1 MSCVQVLIW
10 KHLWKLLVCRHIVD
24 RTLHVVY
31 IRVIIQWRHLRR
43 EPIHRPSELIESLIV
58 FKLATTLPS
67 VALTVI
73 SLECGH
79 SIVILGIVH
88 CTAVHASQTA
98 RMRTRELVNILYWQH
113 LKLRELRLS
122 LSIVDKI
129 WLPSS
134 PNLYVLDRL
143 IKWLI
148 FGRDQVSRTQVARVN
163 LPRISHVKFCESL
176 IKHQLIIRYLVT
188 TILVRRRNVVQSEW
202 RRPLF
207 QILHF
212 WSKENIDW

>member
-1 MSCVQVLIW
+1 M
-10 KHLWKLLVCRHIVD
+10 
-24 RTLHVVY
+24 Y

-129 WLPSS
+129 
-134 PNLYVLDRL
+134 
-143 IKWLI
+143 
-148 FGRDQVSRTQVARVN
+148 
-163 LPRISHVKFCESL
+163 
-176 IKHQLIIRYLVT
+176 
-188 TILVRRRNVVQSEW
+188 
-202 RRPLF
+202 
-207 QILHF
+207 
-212 WSKENIDW
+212 